1 MTHPSLL
8 LLKGERKCENNFKRR
23 TDLSEASK
31 SLASSTLVSVIQL
44 WDEKTIR
51 IEDNNDNDNDDDND
65 DDDKGNKVCEGKIV
79 KILNPGP
86 LRLIEMHP

>member
-1 MTHPSLL
+1 MTHPKLL
-8 LLKGERKCENNFKRR
+8 LLKEERKCENNFKRR

-51 IEDNNDNDNDDDND
+51 IEDNND
-65 DDDKGNKVCEGKIV
+65 DDKGNKVCEGKIV
-79 KILNPGP
+79 KILSPGP